1 MTGKW
6 ILAPATPHTPSPY
19 PLTPQPQAPCSSSL
33 QHLVWQ
39 TFTRNGSDGPE
50 TQHSLGSFLGRERTL
65 ACQLETTLAGI
76 IFLPLFLFL
85 SLFLSFCVWRGR
97 EDVKREKKKKQTYN
111 GFKLHLDTMLSL
123 SPLPGPLPTP
133 HTLNQRGY
141 PISAPA
147 VQNMDS
153 QASYSEDD
161 NFSVR
166 PVLLCFSAGF
176 ISLVLTCSLVITRP
190 VQTGGAL
197 PNPFSPSSCILYC
210 GFCYKLAAYP

>member
-97 EDVKREKKKKQTYN
+97 EDVKREKKKKNKPIMVLSYTWTQC
-111 GFKLHLDTMLSL
+111 FLSL
-123 SPLPGPLPTP
+123 PFPVPCPHPTP
-133 HTLNQRGY
+133 STREVTLYQPLQSRTWIVKLLI
-141 PISAPA
+141 PKMTISQWGQCCC
-147 VQNMDS
+147 V
-153 QASYSEDD
+153 
-161 NFSVR
+161 
-166 PVLLCFSAGF
+166 SAQGLF
-176 ISLVLTCSLVITRP
+176 P
-190 VQTGGAL
+190 
-197 PNPFSPSSCILYC
+197 
-210 GFCYKLAAYP
+210 

>member
-6 ILAPATPHTPSPY
+6 ILAPTTLNTPSPY

-33 QHLVWQ
+33 QHGVWQ

-65 ACQLETTLAGI
+65 ACQLETTLAGG

-85 SLFLSFCVWRGR
+85 SLSLFLCVKG
-97 EDVKREKKKKQTYN
+97 EGECKKEKKKKKPEMVLSYTWTQC
-111 GFKLHLDTMLSL
+111 FLSL
-123 SPLPGPLPTP
+123 SLSLPVPCP
-133 HTLNQRGY
+133 HPIRRGY
-141 PISAPA
+141 PVSAPA

-153 QASYSEDD
+153 QASYSKGD

-166 PVLLCFSAGF
+166 PVLLCFRAGF
-176 ISLVLTCSLVITRP
+176 ISLVLTCGLVMTRP
-190 VQTGGAL
+190 VQTGGVL
-197 PNPFSPSSCILYC
+197 PNTFSPSSCILYW

>member
-1 MTGKW
+1 MAAVSLFKTLTSPFFPHYEKNQRGKRIHWIWALLVDKFKGMTGKW

-97 EDVKREKKKKQTYN
+97 EDVKREKKKKPVMVLSYTWTQCFLSLPN
-111 GFKLHLDTMLSL
+111 AFSL
-123 SPLPGPLPTP
+123 SPSRSPAHTP
-133 HTLNQRGY
+133 HPQPERL
-141 PISAPA
+141 PCISP
-147 VQNMDS
+147 
-153 QASYSEDD
+153 
-161 NFSVR
+161 
-166 PVLLCFSAGF
+166 
-176 ISLVLTCSLVITRP
+176 CSP
-190 VQTGGAL
+190 EHG
-197 PNPFSPSSCILYC
+197 
-210 GFCYKLAAYP
+210 